1 MHETIIILVA
11 IAASLLT
18 LVSGFGL
25 GTLMLP
31 VFALFFPLEVA
42 VGMTAVVHLLNNVF
56 KFALMYRHVD
66 RKVLL
71 WFGVPGILGAWVGAK
86 LLMLLGH
93 GPTLYMGIRE
103 GVDGLDLVIATLMVL
118 FAITELLPHLAQFS
132 FKRKYLVPGGMV
144 SGFFGGLSGHQG
156 ALRTM
161 FLLRAG
167 LSKETF
173 IGTGI
178 AIALLIDLTRIPIYM
193 QGLPAG
199 ILQERGLFLALVTI
213 ASFLGAYLGKRW
225 ITKITFRSVQ
235 LIVGAFMLLI
245 ALLLAAGVI

>member
-1 MHETIIILVA
+1 MLVA

-66 RKVLL
+66 TKVLL
-71 WFGVPGILGAWVGAK
+71 WFGVPRYSGAWAGAK

-103 GVDGLDLVIATLMVL
+103 GVDGLDLVIAVLMVL
-118 FAITELLPHLAQFS
+118 FSITELLPHLAQFS
-132 FKRKYLVPGGMV
+132 FKPKYLLPGGV
-144 SGFFGGLSGHQG
+144 ISGFFGGLSGHQG

-167 LSKETF
+167 LSKESF

-178 AIALLIDLTRIPIYM
+178 AIALLIDLTPIPFTCKAF
-193 QGLPAG
+193 QRASARARPVPRTGHHRLVLGCLPRQTMDHEDHLPQCATD
-199 ILQERGLFLALVTI
+199 RGRLRKSSNAWD
-213 ASFLGAYLGKRW
+213 A
-225 ITKITFRSVQ
+225 RSRPWT
-235 LIVGAFMLLI
+235 
-245 ALLLAAGVI
+245 

>member
-1 MHETIIILVA
+1 MQEAIILLVA

-66 RKVLL
+66 KNVLL
-71 WFGVPGILGAWVGAK
+71 WFGVPGMVGAWVGAT
-86 LLMLLGH
+86 LLLELGRGQLLFMGVR
-93 GPTLYMGIRE
+93 GP
-103 GVDGLDLVIATLMVL
+103 VDGLDLVIATLMVL
-118 FAITELLPHLAQFS
+118 FAITELLPNLAQFS
-132 FKRKYLVPGGMV
+132 FKRKYLVPGGV
-144 SGFFGGLSGHQG
+144 ISGFFGGLSGHQG

-167 LSKETF
+167 LSKEDF

-178 AIALLIDLTRIPIYM
+178 AIALLIDLTRIPIYV

-199 ILQERGLFLALVTI
+199 IWQERGLFLILVTI

-235 LIVGAFMLLI
+235 IIVGAFMLLI
-245 ALLLAAGVI
+245 ALLLVTGVI